1 MDSDS
6 DGSNEQ
12 EGDDGDDKS
21 DHLFTVK
28 PQFEGKAGEEVFVVL
43 FADFVAAWNLQPYVY
58 MRGIIGILQYVRL
71 MQNSFNTF
79 VHCSFSNCKGR
90 LEGIDGLSLTRV
102 S

>member
-6 DGSNEQ
+6 DVSNEQ

-58 MRGIIGILQYVRL
+58 ARYHRYITVREINVKL
-71 MQNSFNTF
+71 
-79 VHCSFSNCKGR
+79 
-90 LEGIDGLSLTRV
+90 L
-102 S
+102 